1 MDEYAIT
8 TQNLTKKYKS
18 IPVVDNVSM
27 NVKKGE
33 IYGFIGKNGA
43 GKTTTIRLLL
53 GLTPQTSGKYMIF
66 GSDTNINKSK
76 IGSLIE
82 SPALYET
89 LTAEENLIAYCKLL
103 NVKDEK
109 KTIKEILEL
118 VKLNNTGKKKARNFS
133 LGMRQRLGIAIAL
146 IGNPELLILDEP
158 INGLDPAGIKE
169 VRDLILTLNHNKGIT
184 VLISSHILGEL
195 QKIATCYGIINNGK
209 LVEEI
214 TSDELEQ
221 KCKSHII
228 ISCSDAVKAMETLKN
243 KLNLQHIDIAPNG
256 ILRVYDDIEDTA
268 IVTRAIFE
276 DNIDIRLVNIVRQD
290 YEQYFIQR
298 MGGI

>member
-89 LTAEENLIAYCKLL
+89 LT
-103 NVKDEK
+103 
-109 KTIKEILEL
+109 
-118 VKLNNTGKKKARNFS
+118 R
-133 LGMRQRLGIAIAL
+133 
-146 IGNPELLILDEP
+146 
-158 INGLDPAGIKE
+158 
-169 VRDLILTLNHNKGIT
+169 
-184 VLISSHILGEL
+184 
-195 QKIATCYGIINNGK
+195 
-209 LVEEI
+209 
-214 TSDELEQ
+214 
-221 KCKSHII
+221 
-228 ISCSDAVKAMETLKN
+228 
-243 KLNLQHIDIAPNG
+243 
-256 ILRVYDDIEDTA
+256 
-268 IVTRAIFE
+268 
-276 DNIDIRLVNIVRQD
+276 
-290 YEQYFIQR
+290 
-298 MGGI
+298 